1 MTGLGQNPTTY
12 FEGACPILPNADI
25 GPRGRALVKLTHSAE
40 VAADAHGRSRPWART
55 TLEGSGLVG
64 SSSSRAAATSRS
76 ALRPSPAPH
85 GVCLFGMLI
94 SLGMGRLDLDELA
107 TALEAAWANAFPGR
121 ETAERD
127 AILREFIELLQEP
140 APSLDPA
147 RPRLRLIT
155 STR

>member
-1 MTGLGQNPTTY
+1 
-12 FEGACPILPNADI
+12 
-25 GPRGRALVKLTHSAE
+25 
-40 VAADAHGRSRPWART
+40 
-55 TLEGSGLVG
+55 
-64 SSSSRAAATSRS
+64 
-76 ALRPSPAPH
+76 
-85 GVCLFGMLI
+85 MLI